1 VFNGCQIF
9 TDVPD
14 VSTYQY
20 DETSGYYYDP
30 QTGLYYDAS
39 SQYYYNPQ
47 TQQFLYW
54 DAEKQAY
61 LPAPVSSEDA
71 NAGKDEG
78 KKVKEKDRQDK
89 VKVAKKIAKVSDV
102 CDLSVNQ
109 VSKGFDFTTTHC
121 YAELVTKPYC
131 CSTICLTE
139 FLHGLK

>member
-1 VFNGCQIF
+1 MYFNWNVSLLYDCYIS
-9 TDVPD
+9 TAVPD

-54 DAEKQAY
+54 DAEKQTY
-61 LPAPVSSEDA
+61 LPAPVSSEDPA
-71 NAGKDEG
+71 AGKDEG

-89 VKVAKKIAKVSDV
+89 VKVAKKIAKVSM
-102 CDLSVNQ
+102 C
-109 VSKGFDFTTTHC
+109 FTQKMT
-121 YAELVTKPYC
+121 
-131 CSTICLTE
+131 
-139 FLHGLK
+139 

>member
-1 VFNGCQIF
+1 MP

-54 DAEKQAY
+54 DAEKQTY
-61 LPAPVSSEDA
+61 LPAPVSTEDA

-89 VKVAKKIAKVSDV
+89 VKVAKKIAKVSD
-102 CDLSVNQ
+102 DYASSV
-109 VSKGFDFTTTHC
+109 K
-121 YAELVTKPYC
+121 
-131 CSTICLTE
+131 
-139 FLHGLK
+139 